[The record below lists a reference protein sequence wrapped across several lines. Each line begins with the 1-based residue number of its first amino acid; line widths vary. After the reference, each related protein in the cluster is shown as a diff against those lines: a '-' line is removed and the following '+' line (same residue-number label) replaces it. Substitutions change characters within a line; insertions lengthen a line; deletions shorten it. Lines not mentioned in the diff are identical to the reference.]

1 MCNYCGCR
9 DFPEIGELS
18 AEHVEIEETAG
29 LLRRAVDAG
38 DDTTAR
44 RLLSQLTELLMP
56 HVTREETGLFA
67 ALSDEVTMRDT
78 LAELCA
84 EHGDLHAVLCP
95 PSGEDPDWPAVLAAL
110 ERLHHHIDKEEHGV
124 FPAAV
129 VLLPM
134 PAWDR
139 IATAG

>member
-9 DFPEIGELS
+9 DFPVIARFS

-29 LLRRAVDAG
+29 LLRRAVTAG
-38 DDTTAR
+38 DHATAR
-44 RLLSQLTELLMP
+44 RLLTQLAGMLAP
-56 HVTREETGLFA
+56 HVAREEAGLFA
-67 ALSDEVTMRDT
+67 ELADDATMRDMC
-78 LAELCA
+78 AELCA
-84 EHGDLHAVLCP
+84 EHQDLDAVLCP
-95 PSGEDPDWPAVLAAL
+95 PSGEEPDWPAVLTAL
-110 ERLHHHIDKEEHGV
+110 ERLRHHIDKEEHGV

-139 IATAG
+139 ITTAD